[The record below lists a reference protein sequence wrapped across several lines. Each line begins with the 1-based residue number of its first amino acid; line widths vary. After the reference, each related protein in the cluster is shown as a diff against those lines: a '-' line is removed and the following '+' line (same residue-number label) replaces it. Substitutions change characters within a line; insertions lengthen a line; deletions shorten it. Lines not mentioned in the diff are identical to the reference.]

1 MWESDF
7 IVWAAF
13 CASVAGMG
21 GGNGI
26 FIGEI
31 LSVSFNTG
39 KWIDEFEDEDDDEEG
54 TLVFVFILIAV
65 VVDGSSSIEFDA
77 TERSRSFRTSRTVRW
92 NNCWTYS

>member
-1 MWESDF
+1 VWESGF

-13 CASVAGMG
+13 CARVAGIG

-54 TLVFVFILIAV
+54 TFVFVFILIAV

-77 TERSRSFRTSRTVRW
+77 TARSRSFRTSRTVRW